1 MPKYHYRCEN
11 CTRDWWQWCNI
22 SQSDLDKCPHCDKPA
37 VIKIPTFFSPNSVVE
52 ENKQVGEMVEQSI
65 IESKKELQQE
75 IKKMKETTYD
85 DI

>member
-1 MPKYHYRCEN
+1 
-11 CTRDWWQWCNI
+11 
-22 SQSDLDKCPHCDKPA
+22 
-37 VIKIPTFFSPNSVVE
+37 
-52 ENKQVGEMVEQSI
+52 MVEQSI